1 MKQKQLDIRS
11 DWILAFKSF
20 FKPISY
26 GKDVLSQQKMCEH
39 ITFLNVVIGLMIG
52 SFFGTLAILNQEIL
66 TGIILI
72 ISIPIVYLIYV
83 GLTGLFGGLISHIT
97 FIIFKSK
104 IKLKETLKNF
114 YVIYSI
120 LFAMALLLPLPLI
133 LLGSMSLFLSKIFA
147 AIIFGIAFVS
157 MILIFIY
164 TYIYVPLLVH
174 KTYKLTIGEAFLAGL
189 LYYGISQIVGLILMI
204 VIYLIAI
211 IFMLIFGI
219 STGNL
224 F

>member
-26 GKDVLSQQKMCEH
+26 GKEVLSQQKMCEH

-52 SFFGTLAILNQEIL
+52 SFFGTFLFLEKEYIGTLL
-66 TGIILI
+66 SIIL
-72 ISIPIVYLIYV
+72 SPILYLIYI
-83 GLTGLFGGLISHIT
+83 GFIGLFGGLISHVT
-97 FIIFKSK
+97 LMVFKSTVP
-104 IKLKETLKNF
+104 LKQTLKNF
-114 YVIYSI
+114 YITYSI

-133 LLGSMSLFLSKIFA
+133 LLGSMSLFLNKILA
-147 AIIFGIAFVS
+147 GIIFGIVFVS

-164 TYIYVPLLVH
+164 TYVYIPLLVH
-174 KTYKLTIGEAFLAGL
+174 KSYKLTIGEAFLAGL
-189 LYYGISQIVGLILMI
+189 LYYGISQIVSLVLMI
-204 VIYLIAI
+204 LIYLIAI
-211 IFMLIFGI
+211 IFVLIFGI

-224 F
+224 L